1 MVNNSEHPSAKPFK
15 QKQLLKQA
23 ETGTAGFGQQREPAS
38 EQKYRQKTPTIKVCT
53 FSAQSLYMGSTI
65 SLHARTI
72 PHNS

>member
-1 MVNNSEHPSAKPFK
+1 VNNSEHSSAKPVL
-15 QKQLLKQA
+15 QKQPLKRS
-23 ETGTAGFGQQREPAS
+23 ETGTAGFVQQREPAN